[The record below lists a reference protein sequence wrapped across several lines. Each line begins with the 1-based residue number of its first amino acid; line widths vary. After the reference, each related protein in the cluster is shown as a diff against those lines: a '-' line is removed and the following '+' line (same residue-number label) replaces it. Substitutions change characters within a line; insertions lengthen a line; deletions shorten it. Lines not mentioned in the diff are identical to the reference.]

1 MNQLSG
7 RPLATRLE
15 NVRQGKT
22 MTRKIVATEYISLIE
37 DPVGMENSGL
47 GNWTGP
53 FSRGPDGDAFKLDEL
68 KTADILIFG
77 RRTYDAFAAAW
88 PNMKDEAGFADRMN
102 ALPKIVATRP
112 PIPHGARRKCGKAT
126 SPQQRRLSGSR
137 AMGSR

>member
-1 MNQLSG
+1 
-7 RPLATRLE
+7 
-15 NVRQGKT
+15 